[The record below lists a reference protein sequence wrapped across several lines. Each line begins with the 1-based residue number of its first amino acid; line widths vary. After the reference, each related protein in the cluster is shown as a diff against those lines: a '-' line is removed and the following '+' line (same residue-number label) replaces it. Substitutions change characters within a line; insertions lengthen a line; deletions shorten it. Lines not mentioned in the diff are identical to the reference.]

1 MPLTKLQFKPGIN
14 RDITSYSNEGGWVDG
29 DKIRFRMGFP
39 EKIGGWE
46 KLSESTYQGTARALH
61 NWIALDGSDYLGL
74 GTHLKYYIE
83 EGGVFFDITPVRAT
97 TTNGIVFAATNGS
110 TTITATDSSHLAS
123 IGDFVVISGAAS
135 LGGTVTAAVLNA
147 EHQITGV
154 TSANAFTFVVSAAAN
169 GSDTGNGGAGAD
181 AAYQVGVGLDTQI
194 GGTGWG
200 AGPWGSVAGGTGWG
214 DGSDLTTVG
223 ALRLWSHDNFGED
236 LLINPRN
243 GGVYYWDKSS
253 GLTARAVEIST
264 LDATVSNTPSLVTQI
279 MVSDSDRHVIAFGCD
294 GIGSQGV
301 QDPLLIRFSNQES
314 LTQWTPTATNTAGDL
329 RIGSGSKFIRAIQ
342 TKREIIIWTDSS
354 LHSMRFIGPPFTF
367 GITPLSSHITIAGP
381 NAAVAVEDIVLWMG
395 KNCFYMYDGSVKQI
409 ACSVKEEIF
418 FNLNNIQLDK
428 IFAGVNAEFG
438 EVIWFYPSDDNSTA
452 NGGNGQ
458 NDKYVIYNYNEQ
470 IWYYGTLERAAWL
483 DRGLRSFPIATQD
496 GYIYNHEKGYD
507 DDGSAL
513 VSSIESSQID
523 IGDGDRFSFISR
535 LIPDITFNGSTA
547 DNPSVNIT
555 IEGRN
560 YPGGNYLQSD
570 TSAVTR
576 TAVSAN
582 TVPFEQWTEKADVR
596 VRGRSFNLSV
606 ASSNEGVRWRLGTP
620 RVDARADG
628 RR

>member
-1 MPLTKLQFKPGIN
+1 MPLVKLKFKAGIN

-46 KLSESTYQGTARALH
+46 KYSTSTYQGTARALK

-83 EGGVFFDITPVRAT
+83 EGGAFFDITPIRAT

-110 TTITATDSSHLAS
+110 TTITATDSSHGAS
-123 IGDFVVISGAAS
+123 IGDFVTIADAVS
-135 LGGTVTAAVLNA
+135 LGGVVTATVLNA
-147 EHQITGV
+147 EHQITSV
-154 TSANAFTFVVSAAAN
+154 PTANTFTFEVSAAAN
-169 GSDTGNGGAGAD
+169 GSDTGNGGAGCD
-181 AAYQVGVGLDTQI
+181 AVYQISVGLDTEI
-194 GGTGWG
+194 GGNGWG
-200 AGPWGSVAGGTGWG
+200 AGTWSRGTWGSGT
-214 DGSDLTTVG
+214 DLTTV
-223 ALRLWSHDNFGED
+223 AELRLWSHDNFGED

-243 GGVYYWDKSS
+243 GAIYYWDKSS

-264 LDATVSNTPSLVTQI
+264 IDDTVTNAPSLVTQI

-294 GIGSQGV
+294 GIGSGGV

-314 LTQWTPTATNTAGDL
+314 LTEWTPTATNTAGDL
-329 RIGSGSKFIRAIQ
+329 RIGSGSKFIKAIQ
-342 TKREIIIWTDSS
+342 TKREIVIWTDSS

-367 GITPLSSHITIAGP
+367 GITPVSSHITIAGP

-395 KNCFYMYDGSVKQI
+395 KNCFYIYDGRVKQI
-409 ACSVKEEIF
+409 PCTVKEEVF
-418 FNLNNIQLDK
+418 FNINNVQLDK

-438 EVIWFYPSDDNSTA
+438 EVIWFYPSNDNSTA
-452 NGGNGQ
+452 NGGDGQ

-470 IWYYGTLERAAWL
+470 LWYYGTLKRSAWI
-483 DRGLRSFPIATQD
+483 DRGLRDFPIATKD
-496 GYIYNHEKGYD
+496 GYLYNHEKGYD
-507 DDGSAL
+507 DDGAAL
-513 VSSIESSQID
+513 VSSIESSQVD

-535 LIPDITFNGSTA
+535 LIPDLTFNGSTV

-560 YPGGNYLQSD
+560 YPGGDYLQSD

-576 TAVSAN
+576 TAVST
-582 TVPFEQWTEKADVR
+582 TVPFEQWTEKADIR
-596 VRGRSFNLSV
+596 VRGRSFNFSL
-606 ASSNEGVRWRLGTP
+606 ASSNEGVRWRLGSP
-620 RVDARADG
+620 RIDARQDG